1 VICANPPAVRAGA
14 HSGSPP
20 VDVLVRTYNSAAD
33 LADCLRAIRDK
44 LPVHCLIVVDH
55 HSTDGTVEIAQ
66 GFGARVVNEETG
78 LGRATTLALELSD
91 TDPVLFLDS
100 DVILHRPD
108 FYPRAL
114 DALRLPRT
122 GAVVG
127 CAMGHRFLYGLP
139 LGLTLLPRP
148 WALRVRIPPEVL
160 GRETFYLQRA
170 LDADHLRV
178 RYVLDAMEHR
188 AAYRSRGWPEWQGA
202 QSRYA
207 AGWSLHQLVYSAMV
221 IALLSM
227 NSRQPR
233 AILYAPIFFAK
244 FLHGYARPAPF
255 RTGSRVPRDRRTD
268 VPDSR

>member
-1 VICANPPAVRAGA
+1 MSVSSSGLIGRAGPGRA
-14 HSGSPP
+14 P
-20 VDVLVRTYNSAAD
+20 VDVLVRTYNSATD
-33 LADCLRAIRDK
+33 LAECLQAVREN
-44 LPVHCLIVVDH
+44 LPVHCLIVIDH
-55 HSTDGTVEIAQ
+55 QSTDGTVEIAH

-78 LGRATTLALELSD
+78 LGRATTLAIELAD
-91 TDPVLFLDS
+91 TDPILFVDS
-100 DVILHRPD
+100 DVILRRRD
-108 FYPRAL
+108 FFDNAL
-114 DALRLPRT
+114 ASLKIPRT

-127 CAMGHRFLYGLP
+127 CAIGHRFLYGLP

-148 WALRVRIPPEVL
+148 WALGVRIPPEVL
-160 GRETFYLQRA
+160 GRETFYLQQA

-207 AGWSLHQLVYSAMV
+207 GGWSVRLLVYSAMV

-233 AILYAPIFFAK
+233 AILYSPIFFAK
-244 FLHGYARPAPF
+244 FLHGYARPDTF
-255 RTGSRVPRDRRTD
+255 RLGVRVPRERPSDRSA
-268 VPDSR
+268 SR